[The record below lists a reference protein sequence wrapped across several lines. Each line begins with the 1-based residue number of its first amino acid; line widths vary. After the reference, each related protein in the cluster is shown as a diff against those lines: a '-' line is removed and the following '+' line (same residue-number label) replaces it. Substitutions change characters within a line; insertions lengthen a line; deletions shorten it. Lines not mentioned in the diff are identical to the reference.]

1 MSYFRSKLNGYKTKL
16 ILYVSTASLAALL
29 ADLQHLK
36 CALKGPEEVGFVY
49 IAIIVINFLLQGLI
63 AWRAY
68 IDDSSENPQEEKDTQ
83 TLND

>member
-36 CALKGPEEVGFVY
+36 CALNGPEEVGVLY
-49 IAIIVINFLLQGLI
+49 ISTIIINFLLQGLI

-68 IDDSSENPQEEKDTQ
+68 IDDSIENVQDEKEPQ

>member
-1 MSYFRSKLNGYKTKL
+1 MSYFRNKLNGYKTKL

-36 CALKGPEEVGFVY
+36 SALKGPEEVGFVY
-49 IAIIVINFLLQGLI
+49 ITIIFINFILQGLI

-68 IDDSSENPQEEKDTQ
+68 IDDSTENPQKENSIR